1 MPRLRTNAEQV
12 ALYDSSR
19 VERTT
24 LNSELTRVLTNQRA
38 LVIRHTILELGS
50 KAYDYMGSILNY
62 AILAIPIFVGIYGKG
77 GPVDKGAVAQL
88 VSNASFA
95 VLTLIYS
102 FTQLIDAAKV
112 LSDVAGVTG
121 RVAGLFEALEE
132 MDGTGGES
140 AGQPGEKSPESK
152 QGPGGKGNFGE
163 ASLAQFLAQSVA
175 LTPSLPGLK
184 DNSSANQ
191 FRNPYPWMQN
201 LPNPVAPAQAGSA
214 NGLLLG
220 PVSSFVGGD
229 NIEYSIHRVP
239 AELRGVLQEVFS
251 GQGFPGLWTQPL
263 LVVPSFQSART
274 DLWGE
279 GADLSPPGVCSLEPV
294 TDAKSGPSMRKCNLA
309 QEERNVSEEMARLG
323 DVFLRWQGAICSAL
337 REEGF
342 WAAAVDPRTGFALTL
357 GDREAVTQ
365 QGESGPADP
374 SKSGGSRGSGFQGQ
388 EASAKDGGD
397 GASLQQAKPA
407 LEVGSANQEAGFEDT
422 QFPGER
428 SNMKHA
434 VPKVGSPS
442 KSPPC
447 EIGSSWECDSLEA
460 TPQFLEPPT
469 VSTAWEAGNLTGNS
483 SFRSPATDDR
493 TDGRETNSSTASR
506 VNRRCRETAAE
517 FALLNAEPVAYSEV
531 HGAEVLLGYET
542 GTSGT
547 CPVVFHPRFG
557 ARAYPASL
565 FTNAP
570 LEVLKRAVTVA
581 GVWDSEGVDASRQ
594 AVTTTGVQGL
604 EARDAPR
611 QAVTTAGVQG
621 FQGAESA
628 GAFESVLEL
637 QNLTVLT
644 PGGVLVVRGLDLRIG
659 VRERV
664 MLMGPSG
671 CGKTTLVRTISGL
684 WPRTEGGCPKH
695 GVS

>member
-132 MDGTGGES
+132 MDATGGES
-140 AGQPGEKSPESK
+140 AGQPGEKSPSAK
-152 QGPGGKGNFGE
+152 QGLGEKGSLGE

-175 LTPSLPGLK
+175 FTPSLPGLK
-184 DNSSANQ
+184 DNLPANQ
-191 FRNPYPWMQN
+191 FRNPYPWVQN
-201 LPNPVAPAQAGSA
+201 LPNPVAPTQAGSA

-220 PVSSFVGGD
+220 PVSTFVGGD

-263 LVVPSFQSART
+263 LVVPSFQCART

-279 GADLSPPGVCSLEPV
+279 GAGLSPPGVCSFEPV
-294 TDAKSGPSMRKCNLA
+294 TDSKPGPSMRKCNLA
-309 QEERNVSEEMARLG
+309 QEERCVSDEMARLG
-323 DVFLRWQGAICSAL
+323 DLFLRWQGAISSAL

-342 WAAAVDPRTGFALTL
+342 WAGAVDPRTGFALTL
-357 GDREAVTQ
+357 GNPEAVAQ
-365 QGESGPADP
+365 QGESRPAD
-374 SKSGGSRGSGFQGQ
+374 SNKSGGSRGSGFQGP
-388 EASAKDGGD
+388 KDRVD

-407 LEVGSANQEAGFEDT
+407 LEVGFANQEAGFEDT
-422 QFPGER
+422 QLAGER
-428 SNMKHA
+428 RNMNHEITR
-434 VPKVGSPS
+434 VGSPS

-447 EIGSSWECDSLEA
+447 EIGSWECDSLEA
-460 TPQFLEPPT
+460 TSQFLTLPT
-469 VSTAWEAGNLTGNS
+469 VNSRSTAWEVGDMTGDLFLDTN
-483 SFRSPATDDR
+483 DE
-493 TDGRETNSSTASR
+493 TDGRESNPSTASR

-517 FALLNAEPVAYSEV
+517 FVLLNAEPVAYSEV

-581 GVWDSEGVDASRQ
+581 GVRDSEGVDASRQ
-594 AVTTTGVQGL
+594 AVTTMEVQGS

-611 QAVTTAGVQG
+611 QAVTTARVQG
-621 FQGAESA
+621 FGAESA
-628 GAFESVLEL
+628 GAFDFVLEL

-671 CGKTTLVRTISGL
+671 CGKTTLIRTISGL
-684 WPRTEGGCPKH
+684 WPRTEGGCPKY
-695 GVS
+695 GAP